1 MSKRNPRIGTF
12 SLATMALTRMVI
24 VKDHDKFNNWGQR
37 VFPDRAEAEAY
48 AIWAHDFKEGRTF
61 RDFA

>member
-1 MSKRNPRIGTF
+1 MG
-12 SLATMALTRMVI
+12 LTRMVI